1 MKKEELV
8 KGLYNRLIEQGTSTY
23 REEFF
28 KAEITT
34 RSDTYAV
41 EAIDF
46 FKSLSNEQKET
57 FFKIVRQIRID
68 TTASF
73 FSFLDGS
80 FWIEGQTEDMKLV
93 NLENP
98 GEKLNEDLTD
108 LFLNLIHT
116 WKR

>member
-1 MKKEELV
+1 MKREELV
-8 KGLYNRLIEQGTSTY
+8 RGLYERLIEQGTSAY
-23 REEFF
+23 QEEFP
-28 KAEITT
+28 KAEITS

-41 EAIDF
+41 EAINF
-46 FKSLSNEQKET
+46 FKSLNNDQRET

-73 FSFLDGS
+73 FAFLDGS

-93 NLENP
+93 NLKNP
-98 GEKLNEDLTD
+98 SEKLNEDLTD
-108 LFLNLIHT
+108 LFLNLIYK